1 MKSLLKNL
9 NLSKDQ
15 IQKLALSTIG
25 FVVLLYVYFSFFLG
39 PLNRSRN
46 SMTISINDLQSKVAG
61 SKSEMAKATNL
72 ERQASTATSRYAAL
86 TKLSP
91 EGAPIAW
98 FPPRMKIFFSN
109 QQIDK
114 TTARLEGN
122 VPYKD
127 ADLSGWLRHNWVLDL
142 PQTDFSTLGKA
153 LAELENT
160 EPLLSIHHINI
171 HALTSDPQFQQ
182 VTLNVATAILKR

>member
-1 MKSLLKNL
+1 MKNFLLNL
-9 NLSKDQ
+9 NLTKDQ
-15 IQKLALSTIG
+15 IQKLVLSTIG

-39 PLNRSRN
+39 PLNRSRAT
-46 SMTISINDLQSKVAG
+46 MLVSINDLQNKVGNSKN
-61 SKSEMAKATNL
+61 EMAQATNL
-72 ERQASTATSRYAAL
+72 EKQASAATTRYAAL
-86 TKLSP
+86 TNLSP

-122 VPYKD
+122 VAYKE
-127 ADLSGWLRHNWVLDL
+127 ADLSGWMRYNWMLDL

-153 LAELENT
+153 VAELENT
-160 EPLLSIHHINI
+160 EPLLSINKISI
-171 HALTSDPQFQQ
+171 HAMPSDPQFQQ
-182 VTLNVATAILKR
+182 VSLSVATAILKR